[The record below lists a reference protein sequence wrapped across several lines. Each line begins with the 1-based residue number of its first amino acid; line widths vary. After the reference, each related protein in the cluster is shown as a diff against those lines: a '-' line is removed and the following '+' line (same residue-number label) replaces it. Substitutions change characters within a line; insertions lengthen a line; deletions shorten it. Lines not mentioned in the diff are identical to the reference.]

1 MHTRTFALVTALALA
16 ACSEG
21 EADPGLPASGTQL
34 AVTQA
39 TPGGRPAGTQA
50 ASAPDLTGTMV
61 LESAAGCRFD
71 ARTNHALEGMLLLSD
86 WEPFTMRSVPQV
98 FVGDLALVP
107 EVTREAEPTGYMDEE
122 RTIYT
127 SRAPFPAGTT
137 WHGLHPTALHGYY
150 VSVPESDHYEER
162 GLVFA
167 ESAQQLFDRLKSMGQ
182 EVPLSPENM
191 EITDYGPY
199 SGAGC
204 GAGIQIRPEGDGSVL
219 ACGYGC

>member
-1 MHTRTFALVTALALA
+1 MHTRTFALVMALALA

-21 EADPGLPASGTQL
+21 ESDDRLPVAGPEL
-34 AVTQA
+34 AMAQT
-39 TPGGRPAGTQA
+39 GGSPSAANPPA
-50 ASAPDLTGTMV
+50 APDLTGTMV

-71 ARTNHALEGMLLLSD
+71 ALTNHALEGLVLLSD
-86 WEPFTMRSVPQV
+86 WEPFTMRSVPQE
-98 FVGDLALVP
+98 FVGDLTLTP
-107 EVTREAEPTGYMDEE
+107 ELTREAEPTGYMDEE

-127 SRAPFPAGTT
+127 ARAPFPAETA

-150 VSVPESDHYEER
+150 VSNPESDHYEER
-162 GLVFA
+162 GVVFA
-167 ESAQQLFDRLKSMGQ
+167 ETAQQLFDWLKAMGQ
-182 EVPLSPENM
+182 EVPLSPESM

-204 GAGIQIRPEGDGSVL
+204 GAGIQIRPEGEGSVL